1 MSRRKILITGGAG
14 FIGSHL
20 VQSLFEKN
28 DIVVLDNLNPQIHGE
43 DSYTYKTIKDKCLFI
58 KGDVQNIEDWE
69 MALNTGVDSII
80 HLAAETGTGQSM
92 YESTRYEAV
101 NCRGT
106 ALLADILSS
115 KKYNITKVIL
125 ASSRSIY
132 GEGKYISESKE
143 LFYPNNRQ
151 EQDMANGLFE
161 CLHPLNKTPLMA
173 LPTDES
179 SWINPLSVYGLTK
192 YFQENILYTICFSLG
207 IDYVALR
214 FQNVYGPGQS
224 LSNPYTGIISIFS
237 NRIRQNKDVYIFEDG
252 KESRDFVY
260 IDDVVNAVKLSL
272 GNNINGVNV
281 YNVGSGEKT
290 SVLDIAENLA
300 KLINPKTNITI
311 TGQFRKGDI
320 RHNFADLRNIKR
332 DLGFDPKVDITQG
345 LTLFVEWML
354 NQEVGND
361 GYERSLEEL
370 NKKGLLTG
378 NKQ

>member
-43 DSYTYKTIKDKCLFI
+43 NSYTYNTIKDKCFFI
-58 KGDVQNIEDWE
+58 KGDVQNIEDSE
-69 MALNTGVDSII
+69 KALNTGVDSII

-106 ALLADILSS
+106 ALLTDILSS

-132 GEGKYISESKE
+132 GEGKYISESNTV
-143 LFYPNNRQ
+143 LYPNNRQ

-161 CLHPLNKTPLMA
+161 CLHPLDKTPLIA

-179 SWINPLSVYGLTK
+179 SFINPLSVYGLTK
-192 YFQENILYTICFSLG
+192 YFQENILYTICFSSG

-237 NRIRQNKDVYIFEDG
+237 NRIRQNKDIYIFEDG

-260 IDDVVNAVKLSL
+260 IDDVISAIKLSL
-272 GNNINGVNV
+272 DNSIRGVRI

-290 SVLDIAENLA
+290 SVLAIAENLA

-320 RHNFADLRNIKR
+320 RHNFADLTNIKR
-332 DLGFDPKVDITQG
+332 DLGFEPKVDIALG
-345 LTLFVEWML
+345 LKWFVEWML

-361 GYERSLEEL
+361 GYEKSLEEL
-370 NKKGLLTG
+370 NKKGLLSG

>member
-1 MSRRKILITGGAG
+1 MSRNKILITGGAG

-20 VQSLFEKN
+20 VQSLCENN

-43 DSYTYKTIKDKCLFI
+43 DSYTYNSIKDKCLFI

-69 MALNTGVDSII
+69 KALDTGVDTII

-106 ALLADILSS
+106 ALLADLLSS

-132 GEGKYISESKE
+132 GEGKHISESNE
-143 LFYPNNRQ
+143 IFYPNNRL
-151 EQDMANGLFE
+151 EEDMAKGLFE
-161 CLHPLNKTPLMA
+161 CLDPINKTPLMP

-207 IDYVALR
+207 INYVALR

-260 IDDVVNAVKLSL
+260 IDDVVSAIKLSL
-272 GNNINGVNV
+272 SNSINGVKV
-281 YNVGSGEKT
+281 YNVGSGENT
-290 SVLDIAENLA
+290 SVLAIAENLA

-320 RHNFADLRNIKR
+320 RHNFADLKNIKR
-332 DLGFDPKVDITQG
+332 DLGFEPKVNITLG
-345 LTLFVEWML
+345 LKLFVEWML
-354 NQEVGND
+354 EQEVGND

-378 NKQ
+378 NKK